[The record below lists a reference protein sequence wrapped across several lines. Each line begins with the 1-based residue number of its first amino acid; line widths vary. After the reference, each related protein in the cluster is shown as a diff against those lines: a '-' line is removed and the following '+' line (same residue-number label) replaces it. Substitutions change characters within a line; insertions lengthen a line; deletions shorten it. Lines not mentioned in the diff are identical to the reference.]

1 MNSRGS
7 SAMYFRHFVSVM
19 QPKDAKPKNSVI
31 KVASDAAM
39 LKSCLMLYN
48 RPYSCVIFYC
58 SMFIALCNVKCSKA
72 D

>member
-7 SAMYFRHFVSVM
+7 SAMKFRHFVSVM
-19 QPKDAKPKNSVI
+19 QPKDAKPKKNSVI

-48 RPYSCVIFYC
+48 TPCSCVIFYC
-58 SMFIALCNVKCSKA
+58 SMFIASL
-72 D
+72 